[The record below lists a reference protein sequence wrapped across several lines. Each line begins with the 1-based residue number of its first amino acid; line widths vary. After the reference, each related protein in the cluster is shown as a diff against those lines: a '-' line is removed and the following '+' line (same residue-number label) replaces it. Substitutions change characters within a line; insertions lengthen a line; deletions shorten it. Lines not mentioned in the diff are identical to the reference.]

1 MSAVMLYELVCIVC
15 VCVVCELCIDR
26 FMGCVYIVYIR
37 VYCILD
43 VLFLLRV
50 VLLLLLH

>member
-15 VCVVCELCIDR
+15 VCVVCALCIDR

-37 VYCILD
+37 ANCILD